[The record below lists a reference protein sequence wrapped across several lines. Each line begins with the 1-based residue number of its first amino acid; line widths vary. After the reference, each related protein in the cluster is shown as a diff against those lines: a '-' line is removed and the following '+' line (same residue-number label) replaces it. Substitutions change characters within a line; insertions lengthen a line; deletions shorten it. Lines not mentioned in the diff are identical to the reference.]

1 LVKENSIAVPV
12 SQVDKFRMIGI
23 RTIALGILVTANFA
37 AATAAGSG
45 TLLVDTYGKLL
56 AIGTDGATRV
66 VTESMIS
73 AVFSR
78 DGQNL
83 AFTRNEDPRATSSAQ
98 VLSVISVNG
107 GVATQI
113 ARVESGTH
121 FESIGW
127 LPDGSAIIFEGKGGH
142 LFLAKLPFNEAPRD
156 LGPWYQGFSI
166 SPDGLKIVH
175 AVNAPVTGLEVL
187 DVASGRR
194 TLIHK
199 TSKVVWSAQFS
210 PDGQWIAYEMT
221 LRDPP
226 RATDDE
232 PDCTPPT
239 IGLHLYSLRADR
251 DTAVRIAA
259 PKDWDNV
266 KSFSWSPD
274 SKRLAITVGTTDC
287 DYPGSANGV
296 FVTSLPLRTQSKVSD
311 GDMAFDPVF
320 SPDGSSIAYIDFS
333 DSPAKLIRYD
343 IATGSRTLIRRATQ
357 TDNFYRLLDWR

>member
-1 LVKENSIAVPV
+1 MIA
-12 SQVDKFRMIGI
+12 I
-23 RTIALGILVTANFA
+23 RTATFGILLTAIFA
-37 AATAAGSG
+37 AAAVAAAPEA
-45 TLLVDTYGKLL
+45 LLVDIYGKVLI
-56 AIGTDGATRV
+56 IGTDGSMRV
-66 VTESMIS
+66 VTESMVS

-83 AFTRNEDPRATSSAQ
+83 AFTRSEDPRATSSPQ

-107 GVATQI
+107 GVARQI
-113 ARVESGTH
+113 ARVESGKH
-121 FESIGW
+121 FGSIGW
-127 LPDGSAIIFEGKGGH
+127 LPDGSAIVFEGKDGH
-142 LFLAKLPFNEAPRD
+142 LFLAKLSLNEAPRD

-221 LRDPP
+221 FRDPP
-226 RATDDE
+226 KATDDE

-239 IGLHLYSLRADR
+239 IGLHVYSLRANR

-296 FVTSLPLRTQSKVSD
+296 FVTSLDLGKQSRVSD

-320 SPDGSSIAYIDFS
+320 SPDGSSLAYIDFS
-333 DSPAKLIRYD
+333 DPPAKLIRYD

-357 TDNFYRLLDWR
+357 TDNFFRLLDWR